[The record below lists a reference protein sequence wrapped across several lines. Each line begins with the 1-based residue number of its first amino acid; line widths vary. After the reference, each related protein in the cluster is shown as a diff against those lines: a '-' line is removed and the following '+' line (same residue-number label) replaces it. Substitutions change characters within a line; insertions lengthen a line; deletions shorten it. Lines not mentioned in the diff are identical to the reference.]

1 MDVDIRIY
9 LQKLKDFFNTD
20 KEAFRDMFGHGK
32 IDMEEFYR
40 MVADKAT
47 INMQKNGDPML
58 SSTELLGIV
67 TDLAFKEVTEE
78 IDIQNFIEKNPIKSK
93 VTGKIVDIDEKSM
106 KVDLNDQVFGYIK
119 KINFSKDKLEQKTE
133 RVHIHDSMYII
144 VLQFNSIHNYS
155 INI

>member
-47 INMQKNGDPML
+47 INIKKNGDPML
-58 SSTELLGIV
+58 SSTEMLEIV
-67 TDLAFKEVTEE
+67 TDLAIQDISKEIKVEE
-78 IDIQNFIEKNPIKSK
+78 FVKRQQEIEKVFIHFKDGFPP
-93 VTGKIVDIDEKSM
+93 M
-106 KVDLNDQVFGYIK
+106 CLN
-119 KINFSKDKLEQKTE
+119 
-133 RVHIHDSMYII
+133 
-144 VLQFNSIHNYS
+144 
-155 INI
+155 